1 LRAITRIANF
11 DGIQRRNFNTVENTS
26 EGLACSCGSPL
37 SSSRF
42 LKNTDYSC
50 SKGLGGT
57 KNLRDRVRE
66 NVIENSERT
75 RTRATNTN
83 SIQRPVDLPR
93 IHGYTLAL
101 LITAMI
107 FIFSLLFVFGLPL
120 YTVLSG
126 QAPLGRDYRTADRS
140 SAGIAPPAETTPE
153 AVVQVYGARAL
164 NWRGIFGV
172 HTWIATKP
180 PDATQY
186 TVHHVIGWRAYRNLP
201 VVVSA
206 PGIPD
211 GRWFGNE
218 PELILDIRGDL
229 AAGAIPKILEA
240 AATYPY
246 ADEYQ
251 LWPGPNSNTFM
262 AYVGRQVPELKMDLP
277 ATAIGKD
284 YPINGSMI
292 DRSPSG
298 TGYQLSLLGVFGI
311 TLARE
316 EGIELNL
323 LGLSFGVDILKP
335 ALKLPF
341 IGRLGVSE
349 F

>member
-1 LRAITRIANF
+1 
-11 DGIQRRNFNTVENTS
+11 
-26 EGLACSCGSPL
+26 
-37 SSSRF
+37 
-42 LKNTDYSC
+42 
-50 SKGLGGT
+50 
-57 KNLRDRVRE
+57 
-66 NVIENSERT
+66 
-75 RTRATNTN
+75 
-83 SIQRPVDLPR
+83 
-93 IHGYTLAL
+93 
-101 LITAMI
+101 MI
-107 FIFSLLFVFGLPL
+107 LIFSLLFLFGLPL

-126 QAPLGRDYRTADRS
+126 QVPLGRDYRTADRS

-180 PDATQY
+180 ADETQY
-186 TVHHVIGWRAYRNLP
+186 TIHHVIGWRAYRKLP

-218 PELILDIRGDL
+218 PELIADIRGDI
-229 AAGAIPKILEA
+229 AAQAIPKIIEA
-240 AATYPY
+240 VASYPY
-246 ADEYQ
+246 ANEYQ

-262 AYVGRQVPELKMDLP
+262 AYVGRLVPELKLDLP

-284 YPINGSMI
+284 YPINGSI
-292 DRSPSG
+292 FGHSPSG
-298 TGYQLSLLGVFGI
+298 TGYQLSLLGVLGV
-311 TLARE
+311 TMARE

-323 LGLSFGVDILKP
+323 LGLSFGVDFLKP
-335 ALKLPF
+335 ALRLPF

>member
-1 LRAITRIANF
+1 
-11 DGIQRRNFNTVENTS
+11 
-26 EGLACSCGSPL
+26 LA
-37 SSSRF
+37 
-42 LKNTDYSC
+42 Y
-50 SKGLGGT
+50 
-57 KNLRDRVRE
+57 
-66 NVIENSERT
+66 
-75 RTRATNTN
+75 
-83 SIQRPVDLPR
+83 
-93 IHGYTLAL
+93 IHGYTFAL
-101 LITAMI
+101 VTTAMI
-107 FIFSLLFVFGLPL
+107 LILSLLFVLGLPL

-126 QAPLGRDYRTADRS
+126 QVPLGRDYRTADRS

-180 PDATQY
+180 PDAIQY
-186 TVHHVIGWRAYRNLP
+186 TIHHVIGWRAYRNLP

-218 PELILDIRGDL
+218 PELLLDIRGDV
-229 AAGAIPKILEA
+229 AAGAIPKIVQA

-246 ADEYQ
+246 ADDYQ

-292 DRSPSG
+292 DRTPSG
-298 TGYQLSLLGVFGI
+298 TGYQLSLLGLFGI